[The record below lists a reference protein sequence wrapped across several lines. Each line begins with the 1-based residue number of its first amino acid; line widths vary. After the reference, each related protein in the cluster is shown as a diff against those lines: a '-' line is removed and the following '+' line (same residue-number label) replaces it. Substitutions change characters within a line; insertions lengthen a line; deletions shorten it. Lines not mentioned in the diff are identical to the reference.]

1 VLVGR
6 GGEERFT
13 AVISFTAKIKGPPFT
28 PTVHHCDNFV
38 KMEILYFSVF
48 LFKGLTGQKRLAIGP
63 RAILVTPP
71 CLGLISWLFIL
82 GVQAY
87 IFLLTAWGS
96 TTC

>member
-48 LFKGLTGQKRLAIGP
+48 LFKELIWGQSNSINMNCVKK
-63 RAILVTPP
+63 
-71 CLGLISWLFIL
+71 CEN
-82 GVQAY
+82 
-87 IFLLTAWGS
+87 IFETLRGWGRRK
-96 TTC
+96 